1 MPKMPLGAI
10 DTMAVFHLRYGLMI
24 GVCSLTFVGCGRGGS
39 NKATS
44 QPLQNLLILNGTQ
57 ITLACQQS
65 VELSAAYGSQTPPH
79 LSWIQS
85 PSAATSGKTS
95 ATGVYYAPDNLP
107 ANAEVTIT
115 ATDIDTGVSASTVLT
130 LVNPVPVV
138 TSVTPSN
145 VDAGSVISGIIS
157 GTSFEP
163 RTTVIVDGQIAHTTY
178 FSSTSLSF
186 SWRLPDWANGDH
198 SVSAMTQGPGGGKS
212 GSVNIRTNVKT
223 ISYDAA
229 ARFLQQATWGATP
242 SMVKHVQNVG
252 FAAFLDEQF
261 DSSPQSYV
269 IDSDSS
275 HVLQTLWYFAADQD
289 SNQLRSKTSWAW
301 YKLFNS
307 PGSSVLPVL
316 SAVPEITNRD
326 AFENFK
332 TLFTDITL
340 NLEMGMYLNYCCND
354 AQGPQPNENFG
365 REAMQQFTTGPHL
378 LNLDGTP
385 MLSQSGSPQA
395 SYNSDDIEAIA
406 RSITGLAYPADI
418 GNITDS
424 EGLIS
429 LTSGNIGSHDTRGK
443 ILLGQSIGAGGDAIT
458 DTSAVIDILV
468 RHPNTGTHIST
479 YLIHE
484 FVTSNPSPA
493 YVARVSKVWAD
504 NGSGVQGDIRA
515 VIKAILL
522 DPEARA
528 GDDPTLMEPDVFGR
542 FRDAVNFGSALIRGL
557 NAAPSRFLHT
567 WGTADDFANLSHEP
581 VFWAPSVFGYY
592 SDYFTIPQTQVLA
605 PEMQLYTTDAIA
617 ARAAFVKNIIY
628 VPPNIDPYISAI
640 DWSQWAPL
648 AADDGS
654 SLIDLLN
661 HLLFHG
667 TMSPELYK
675 LLQDNLKSMPSSDLT
690 GRAQQTIYLAVMSPE
705 FAVER

>member
-145 VDAGSVISGIIS
+145 IDAGSVISGIIS

-163 RTTVIVDGQIAHTTY
+163 RTTVIVDGQTAPTTY

-418 GNITDS
+418 GKITDS

>member
-1 MPKMPLGAI
+1 MPLRAI
-10 DTMAVFHLRYGLMI
+10 DTMTAFHLRFGLII
-24 GVCSLTFVGCGRGGS
+24 GVCSLTFVGCGRVVS

-44 QPLQNLLILNGTQ
+44 QPLQNLSILNGPQ

-65 VELSAAYGSQTPPH
+65 VGLSAAYGSEAPPH

-85 PSAATSGKTS
+85 PAAATSGTIS
-95 ATGVYYAPDNLP
+95 AGGVYHAPDNLP
-107 ANAEVTIT
+107 ANAHVTIT
-115 ATDIDTGVSASTVLT
+115 ATDLDTGVSASTVLT

-145 VDAGSVISGIIS
+145 VDGGSVISGIIS

-163 RTTVIVDGQIAHTTY
+163 GTTVIVDGQTVPTTY
-178 FSSTSLSF
+178 VSSTSLSF
-186 SWRLPDWANGDH
+186 SWTLPAWANGDH
-198 SVSAMTQGPGGGKS
+198 SVSAMTPGPGGGTS
-212 GSVNIRTNVKT
+212 GSVNIHTNVKT

-242 SMVKHVQNVG
+242 SMVKHVQSVG

-269 IDSDSS
+269 IDSDVS
-275 HVLQTLWYFAADQD
+275 HVQQSLWRFAADQD
-289 SNQLRSKTSWAW
+289 SNQLRTKTSWAW

-307 PGSSVLPVL
+307 PGSSALGVL

-326 AFENFK
+326 AFVNYK

-340 NLEMGMYLNYCCND
+340 NIEMGMYLNYCCND

-365 REAMQQFTTGPHL
+365 REAMQQFTIGPHL
-378 LNLDGTP
+378 LHLDGTP
-385 MLSQSGSPQA
+385 ILSQSGLPQP
-395 SYNSDDIEAIA
+395 SYTSDDIEAIA
-406 RSITGLAYPADI
+406 RSITGLTYPANVWNVND
-418 GNITDS
+418 T
-424 EGLIS
+424 EGLITM
-429 LTSGNIGSHDTRGK
+429 TSAGIHAHDTSGK
-443 ILLGQSIGAGGDAIT
+443 ILLGQNIAAGGDVLT
-458 DTSAVIDILV
+458 DISAVIDILV

-493 YVARVSKVWAD
+493 YVSRVSKVWAD
-504 NGSGVQGDIRA
+504 NGAGVQGDIRA

-528 GDDPTLMEPDVFGR
+528 GDDPAFTEPDVFGR
-542 FRDAVNFGSALIRGL
+542 FRDAVNFGSAIIRGL
-557 NAAPSRFLHT
+557 NAAPSPFLHT
-567 WGTADDFANLSHEP
+567 WGAADVFANLSHEP
-581 VFWAPSVFGYY
+581 IFYAPSVFGYY
-592 SDYFTIPQTQVLA
+592 SDYFAIPQTQVLA

-617 ARAAFVKNIIY
+617 ARAAFAKNIIY
-628 VPPNIDPYISAI
+628 LPPNIDPYTSAI

-675 LLQDNLKSMPSSDLT
+675 LLQDNLKSMPSSNLT
-690 GRAQQTIYLAVMSPE
+690 ARAQQTIYLAVMSPE

>member
-1 MPKMPLGAI
+1 
-10 DTMAVFHLRYGLMI
+10 
-24 GVCSLTFVGCGRGGS
+24 
-39 NKATS
+39 
-44 QPLQNLLILNGTQ
+44 
-57 ITLACQQS
+57 
-65 VELSAAYGSQTPPH
+65 
-79 LSWIQS
+79 
-85 PSAATSGKTS
+85 
-95 ATGVYYAPDNLP
+95 
-107 ANAEVTIT
+107 
-115 ATDIDTGVSASTVLT
+115 
-130 LVNPVPVV
+130 VP
-138 TSVTPSN
+138 
-145 VDAGSVISGIIS
+145 
-157 GTSFEP
+157 
-163 RTTVIVDGQIAHTTY
+163 TTY
-178 FSSTSLSF
+178 ISSTSLSF
-186 SWRLPDWANGDH
+186 SWTLLDWATGDH
-198 SVSAMTQGPGGGKS
+198 SISATTPGPGGGKS
-212 GSVNIRTNVKT
+212 GSVNIHTNVKT

-242 SMVKHVQNVG
+242 SMVKHVQSVG
-252 FAAFLDEQF
+252 FASFLDEQF
-261 DSSPQSYV
+261 DSQSQPYV
-269 IDSDSS
+269 VDSDVS
-275 HVLQTLWYFAADQD
+275 HVLQTLWYFAADRD
-289 SNQLRSKTSWAW
+289 SNQLRTKTSWAW

-307 PGSSVLPVL
+307 PGSSTLSVL

-326 AFENFK
+326 AFANYK

-340 NLEMGMYLNYCCND
+340 NIEMGMYLNYCCD
-354 AQGPQPNENFG
+354 DTQGPQPNENFG
-365 REAMQQFTTGPHL
+365 REAMQQFTIGPHL

-385 MLSQSGSPQA
+385 ILSQSGLPQP

-406 RSITGLAYPADI
+406 RSITGLTYPADVWN
-418 GNITDS
+418 GNDT
-424 EGLIS
+424 EGLIRM
-429 LTSGNIGSHDTRGK
+429 TSGNVGAHDTTGK

-458 DTSAVIDILV
+458 DTLAVVNILV
-468 RHPNTGTHIST
+468 GHPNTGTHIST

-504 NGSGVQGDIRA
+504 NGAGVQGDIRA

-528 GDDPTLMEPDVFGR
+528 GDDPAFTEPDVFGR
-542 FRDAVNFGSALIRGL
+542 FRDAVNFGSAIIRGL
-557 NAAPSRFLHT
+557 NAAPSPFLHT
-567 WGTADDFANLSHEP
+567 WGGADEFANLSHEP
-581 VFWAPSVFGYY
+581 IFYAPSVFGYY

-605 PEMQLYTTDAIA
+605 PEMRLYTTDAIA

-628 VPPNIDPYISAI
+628 LPTNVDPYISAI

-661 HLLFHG
+661 HLFFHG

-690 GRAQQTIYLAVMSPE
+690 ARARQTIYLAVMSPE

>member
-1 MPKMPLGAI
+1 
-10 DTMAVFHLRYGLMI
+10 MAVLQLRYGLMI
-24 GVCSLTFVGCGRGGS
+24 GICSLTFVGCGRGGS

-44 QPLQNLLILNGTQ
+44 QPLQNLSILNGTQ
-57 ITLACQQS
+57 LTLACQQS
-65 VELSAAYGSQTPPH
+65 VELSAAYGSEVPQH
-79 LSWIQS
+79 LSWIQL
-85 PSAATSGKTS
+85 PSAATSGTTS
-95 ATGVYYAPDNLP
+95 ASGVYHAPANLP
-107 ANAEVTIT
+107 ANAKVTIT

-130 LVNPVPVV
+130 LINPVPIV

-145 VDAGSVISGIIS
+145 IDAGSVVSGRIS

-163 RTTVIVDGQIAHTTY
+163 GTTVIADGQTVPTTY
-178 FSSTSLSF
+178 VSPTSLSF
-186 SWRLPDWANGDH
+186 SWTLPDWANGDH
-198 SVSAMTQGPGGGKS
+198 SISAMTPGPGGGKS
-212 GSVNIRTNVKT
+212 GSINIHTNAKA

-242 SMVKHVQNVG
+242 SMVKHVQSVG
-252 FAAFLDEQF
+252 FGAFLDEQF

-269 IDSDSS
+269 VDSDVS
-275 HVLQTLWYFAADQD
+275 HVVGTFWYFAASQD
-289 SNQLRSKTSWAW
+289 SNQLRTKTSWAW

-307 PGSSVLPVL
+307 PGATILSVF

-326 AFENFK
+326 AFANYR

-340 NLEMGMYLNYCCND
+340 NVEMGMYLNYCCD
-354 AQGPQPNENFG
+354 DVQGPQPNENFG
-365 REAMQQFTTGPHL
+365 REAMQQFTIGPHL

-385 MLSQSGSPQA
+385 TLSQSGFPQP

-406 RSITGLAYPADI
+406 RSITGLTYPADVWSV
-418 GNITDS
+418 NDT
-424 EGLIS
+424 EGLIR
-429 LTSGNIGSHDTRGK
+429 LTSGNVGSHDSRGK
-443 ILLGQSIGAGGDAIT
+443 ILLGQSIAAGGSATT

-468 RHPNTGTHIST
+468 GHPNTGTHIST

-504 NGSGVQGDIRA
+504 NGAGVQGDIRA

-528 GDDPTLMEPDVFGR
+528 GDDPAFTEPDVFGR
-542 FRDAVNFGSALIRGL
+542 FRDTVNFGSAIIRGL
-557 NAAPSRFLHT
+557 SAAPSPFLHT
-567 WGTADDFANLSHEP
+567 WGAATVFAQLSHEP
-581 VFWAPSVFGYY
+581 IFVAPSVFGYY
-592 SDYFTIPQTQVLA
+592 NDYFTVPQTEILA
-605 PEMQLYTTDAIA
+605 PEMQIYTTDAIA

-628 VPPNIDPYISAI
+628 KPPNIDPYISAI

-661 HLLFHG
+661 HLFFHG
-667 TMSPELYK
+667 TMSVELYK
-675 LLQDNLKSMPSSDLT
+675 LLQDNLKSMPASDLT
-690 GRAQQTIYLAVMSPE
+690 ARAQQTIYLAVMSPE
-705 FAVER
+705 FAIER